1 MFKINQTT
9 KQIDLTRGDVAT
21 FEVQAPID
29 DDGTLYTFKVGDVVR
44 FSVYKRKDCHCVE
57 LVKDTIVEEEG
68 TTVTISLRSEDT
80 KIGDIISKDT
90 DYWYEVVLNPE
101 TLPQTIVGY
110 EMHPETGKPWEKILK
125 LLPEANDKGGDN

>member
-1 MFKINQTT
+1 MLRINPTT

-21 FEVQAPID
+21 IEVQAPNE
-29 DDGTLYTFKVGDVVR
+29 DGTFYTFKVGDVVR

-68 TTVTISLRSEDT
+68 TSVMVSLRSEDT

-90 DYWYEVVLNPE
+90 DYWYEVVLNPD
-101 TLPQTIVGY
+101 TLPQTIIGY

-125 LLPEANDKGGDN
+125 LLPEANDEGGDN